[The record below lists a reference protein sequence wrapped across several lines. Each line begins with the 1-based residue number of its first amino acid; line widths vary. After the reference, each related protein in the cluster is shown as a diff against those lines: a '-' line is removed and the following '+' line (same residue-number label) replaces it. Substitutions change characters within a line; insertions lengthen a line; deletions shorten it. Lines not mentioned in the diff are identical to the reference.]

1 MRFLNVIIGVLIA
14 IALSALLGL
23 GTKAFHP
30 SPVAPNYPNLSTSRP
45 ICEGI
50 AVDCSQKQK
59 DWDSQYEKIMAE
71 RLSLQTE
78 YAQSMKRYNR
88 DIFVI
93 NNIFGVLFF
102 IGGFLI
108 TKLLTVKTAFAVGA
122 GMVISGFYAIIIGY
136 AAGWNSTDDRLKFFV
151 GLVLFAILVGFS
163 LVIGRQRKDQVQ
175 NEGIQIDN
183 RS

>member
-23 GTKAFHP
+23 GIKAFHP
-30 SPVAPNYPNLSTSRP
+30 SPAAPNYPGMTTAKP
-45 ICEGI
+45 MCEEK
-50 AVDCSQKQK
+50 AVDCLRSQQE
-59 DWDSQYEKIMAE
+59 WDAQYEKVMDE
-71 RLSLQTE
+71 RLSLQKE
-78 YAQSMKRYNR
+78 YENKSGKYNR

-151 GLVLFAILVGFS
+151 GLILFAILVGFS
-163 LVIGRQRKDQVQ
+163 LIIGRQKMNHATAENTQT
-175 NEGIQIDN
+175 N
-183 RS
+183 SHL

>member
-1 MRFLNVIIGVLIA
+1 MRFLNVTIGVLIS

-30 SPVAPNYPNLSTSRP
+30 GPITPKYPGMTIAKP
-45 ICEGI
+45 ICEDKT
-50 AVDCSQKQK
+50 VDCLGKQQ

-78 YAQSMKRYNR
+78 YEQSTKRYNR

-122 GMVISGFYAIIIGY
+122 GMVISGFFAIIIGY

-163 LVIGRQRKDQVQ
+163 LVIGRQRKD
-175 NEGIQIDN
+175 
-183 RS
+183 

>member
-23 GTKAFHP
+23 GIKAFHP
-30 SPVAPNYPNLSTSRP
+30 GPAAPGYPSMTTAKP
-45 ICEGI
+45 MCEDK
-50 AVDCSQKQK
+50 AADCLRKQQE
-59 DWDSQYEKIMAE
+59 WDAQYEKVMDE
-71 RLSLQTE
+71 RLSLQKE
-78 YAQSMKRYNR
+78 YENKLGKYNR

-163 LVIGRQRKDQVQ
+163 LVIGRQRKDQAQ
-175 NEGIQIDN
+175 NEGAQTDN
-183 RS
+183 QS